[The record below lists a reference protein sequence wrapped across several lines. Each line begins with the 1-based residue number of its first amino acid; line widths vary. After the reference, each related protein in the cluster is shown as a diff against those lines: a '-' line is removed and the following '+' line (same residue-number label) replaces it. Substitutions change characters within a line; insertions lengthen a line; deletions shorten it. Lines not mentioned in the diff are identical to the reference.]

1 MISPPFGVRM
11 QWCFGEPEDLDMY
24 LFMPDVEEGI
34 FVRDMDHAVFW
45 RSKSRQQG
53 DGAGNGGADL
63 TLELDDTGID
73 DTTGFRTFGPESMI
87 IEGRLMPGK

>member
-1 MISPPFGVRM
+1 
-11 QWCFGEPEDLDMY
+11 MY
-24 LFMPDVEEGI
+24 LFMPDVEEGT

-45 RSKSRQQG
+45 GAPSRRQG
-53 DGAGNGGADL
+53 DGAANGGADL

-73 DTTGFRTFGPESMI
+73 VSTGFRTFGPESII